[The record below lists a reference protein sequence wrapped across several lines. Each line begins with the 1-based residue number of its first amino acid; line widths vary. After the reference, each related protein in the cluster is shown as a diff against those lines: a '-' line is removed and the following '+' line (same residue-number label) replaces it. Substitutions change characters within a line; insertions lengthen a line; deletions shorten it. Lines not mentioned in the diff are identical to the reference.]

1 MGQTIWQKISLLVRG
16 NIHET
21 LNKVIDLN
29 SPAAVAQNIR
39 DLETYIERMEEAL
52 TKTEGDR
59 NDLSRQLYWLQTQMG
74 KNTGYARAIL
84 EDNDPSNDHL
94 AKQLVQKNV
103 QLKPQA
109 AGLEKQIAE
118 MTEVTAALTDTISK
132 LNSKREILVTRLN
145 ELQTMDY
152 TTSAKLGAA
161 NALRDA
167 ERFLGDTSVDNL
179 QGRAHRR
186 SAEADAALKYQM
198 QKSSSLQDQAADA
211 ILVTE
216 VDNEFARLQAEAQQ
230 NKLLREG
237 RRP

>member
-1 MGQTIWQKISLLVRG
+1 MGQTIWQKLSLIVRG
-16 NIHET
+16 NIHEA
-21 LNKVIDLN
+21 LNKVVDLN

-39 DLETYIERMEEAL
+39 DLEAYSERMEQAL
-52 TKTEGDR
+52 TKTEGDK
-59 NDLSRQLYWLQTQMG
+59 NDLRRQLYMLQAQME

-84 EDNDPSNDHL
+84 EDNNPSNDHL
-94 AKQLVQKNV
+94 AKQLVQRNV
-103 QLKPQA
+103 QIKPRIA
-109 AGLEKQIAE
+109 SLETQVAE
-118 MTEVTAALTDTISK
+118 MTEVTAALTDTIGK
-132 LNSKREILVTRLN
+132 LRSKREVLGMRLN

-152 TTSAKLGAA
+152 TASAKMGAA

-167 ERFLGDTSVDNL
+167 ERFLGEESVDNL

-186 SAEADAALKYQM
+186 ASEADAALKYQLE
-198 QKSSSLQDQAADA
+198 KSASLQDQAADA

-216 VDNEFARLQAEAQQ
+216 VEDEFARLQAEAQQ